1 MTGAWSLVAL
11 ITARYA
17 VLWSAQ
23 LSKVSSGLY
32 IGPDPVAGL
41 CNDLVLIHSNLSIF
55 PCHIWE
61 GKFWEGGVVS
71 KNIVQLKF
79 VKGDLVDQSELK
91 IGLDR
96 HGMPGGCSVK
106 RRNR

>member
-32 IGPDPVAGL
+32 IGPDPVASL
-41 CNDLVLIHSNLSIF
+41 CYGFDFNTLFTVT
-55 PCHIWE
+55 C
-61 GKFWEGGVVS
+61 VV
-71 KNIVQLKF
+71 
-79 VKGDLVDQSELK
+79 E
-91 IGLDR
+91 
-96 HGMPGGCSVK
+96 
-106 RRNR
+106 